1 MNDITEEKTK
11 MDNIEKIG
19 HSLIHHGKFNN
30 RIYLM
35 KLHKADHPG
44 LLKQLNKLASEN
56 GYSKIIAKIPA
67 SAQPA
72 FLMDGF
78 AQEAFIPAFYNG
90 NEDAFFM
97 AKYLD
102 FKRSVTD
109 DTPLVK
115 FVSLMDEALNI
126 NEKTFPKQFKLAIT
140 QPEHAQEMSKLYQRV
155 FKTYPFPI
163 TDPAYLEKTM
173 RNGSVIYFGIWEN
186 GELAGLSSAEVD
198 HTNKNAEMTDF
209 AVLPEYRGHKL
220 AYFLLKKMEDELK
233 EMQYKTLY
241 TMARLNSP
249 GMNKTFI
256 NHGYSFSGLLKNNTN
271 ISGQIESLNVYYKT
285 IEND

>member
-1 MNDITEEKTK
+1 MNVITEEKIK
-11 MDNIEKIG
+11 IDYIEKIG
-19 HSLIHHGKFNN
+19 NSLVHHGKFNN

-35 KLHKADHPG
+35 KLHKSDNPG
-44 LLKQLNKLASEN
+44 LLERLNKMAAQK

-78 AQEAFIPAFYNG
+78 AQEAFIPDFYDG
-90 NEDAFFM
+90 GEDAFFM

-102 FKRSVTD
+102 SKRSVAD
-109 DTPLVK
+109 DMPLLK
-115 FVSLMDEALNI
+115 FVDLLEEVPNT
-126 NEKTFPKQFKLAIT
+126 NEKTCPGRFSMEIT
-140 QPEHAQEMSKLYQRV
+140 KPSDAQEMSELYQKV

-173 RNGSVIYFGIWEN
+173 LDGSVIYFGIREN
-186 GELAGLSSAEVD
+186 GKLAGLSSAEVD
-198 HTNKNAEMTDF
+198 RKNKNAEMTDF
-209 AVLPEYRGHKL
+209 AVLPDYRGHKL
-220 AYFLLKKMEDELK
+220 AYFLLKEMEKELRKMK
-233 EMQYKTLY
+233 FKTLY
-241 TMARLNSP
+241 TLARLNSP

-256 NHGYSFSGLLKNNTN
+256 NHGYNFSGTLKNNTN

-285 IEND
+285 IADD